1 MTMLFRIA
9 LLALAFAG
17 CVTRFALAE
26 SAGAVL
32 TVFIGIQAALV
43 VLAVIVIA
51 AAVIII
57 RSGKKM
63 RSDAEPPGQ
72 ARRKKK

>member
-1 MTMLFRIA
+1 MKKLLQIA

-17 CVTRFALAE
+17 CFALFALADY
-26 SAGAVL
+26 ARTGL
-32 TVFIGIQAALV
+32 TVLLGIQAVLV
-43 VLAVIVIA
+43 VLAVMVIA

>member
-1 MTMLFRIA
+1 MKRLFRIA

-17 CVTRFALAE
+17 CFTLFALAE

-43 VLAVIVIA
+43 VLATLILLGFVLADKI
-51 AAVIII
+51 
-57 RSGKKM
+57 
-63 RSDAEPPGQ
+63 
-72 ARRKKK
+72 

>member
-1 MTMLFRIA
+1 MKKLFRIA

-17 CVTRFALAE
+17 CFTLFALAE

-43 VLAVIVIA
+43 VLATLILLGFVLADKI
-51 AAVIII
+51 
-57 RSGKKM
+57 
-63 RSDAEPPGQ
+63 
-72 ARRKKK
+72 

>member
-1 MTMLFRIA
+1 MKKMFRIA

-17 CVTRFALAE
+17 CFTLFALAE

-63 RSDAEPPGQ
+63 RSDAEPPGPG
-72 ARRKKK
+72 RRTKK

>member
-1 MTMLFRIA
+1 MKKLFRIA

-17 CVTRFALAE
+17 CFTLFALAE

-57 RSGKKM
+57 SSGKKM
-63 RSDAEPPGQ
+63 RPGEERPGPE
-72 ARRKKK
+72 RRKKR

>member
-1 MTMLFRIA
+1 MKKLLHIA

-17 CVTRFALAE
+17 CFMLFALAD

-43 VLAVIVIA
+43 VLATLILLGFVLADKI
-51 AAVIII
+51 
-57 RSGKKM
+57 
-63 RSDAEPPGQ
+63 
-72 ARRKKK
+72 

>member
-1 MTMLFRIA
+1 MKKLFRRA
-9 LLALAFAG
+9 RLALALAG
-17 CVTRFALAE
+17 CFTLFALAE

>member
-1 MTMLFRIA
+1 MKKLLQIA

-17 CVTRFALAE
+17 CFTLFALAD
-26 SAGAVL
+26 SVGTVL
-32 TVFIGIQAALV
+32 TVFIGIQAVLV
-43 VLAVIVIA
+43 VLAIVVIA

>member
-1 MTMLFRIA
+1 MKKLFRIA

-17 CVTRFALAE
+17 CFTLFALAE

-43 VLAVIVIA
+43 VLATPILLGFVLADKI
-51 AAVIII
+51 
-57 RSGKKM
+57 
-63 RSDAEPPGQ
+63 
-72 ARRKKK
+72 

>member
-1 MTMLFRIA
+1 MKKLFHIA

-17 CVTRFALAE
+17 CFTLFALAE

>member
-1 MTMLFRIA
+1 MKKLFRIA

-17 CVTRFALAE
+17 CFTLFALAE

-43 VLAVIVIA
+43 VLAIVVIA

-63 RSDAEPPGQ
+63 RSDAEPPGPG
-72 ARRKKK
+72 RRKKK